1 MRFAQIVAIVR
12 PERLPEVE
20 ERLKDLNVPGL
31 SVSRAKGFGDYA
43 DFYKRDWMV
52 GHVRVEV
59 FIGADRAEVVAE
71 AIVEA
76 AHTGLD
82 GDGLVAVTPVS
93 QVWHIR
99 TRQKCGDDAC

>member
-1 MRFAQIVAIVR
+1 M
-12 PERLPEVE
+12 E

-52 GHVRVEV
+52 GHVRIEV
-59 FIGADRAEVVAE
+59 FIGADRAEAVAE
-71 AIVEA
+71 AIVETT
-76 AHTGLD
+76 HTGLD

-99 TRQKCGDDAC
+99 TRRKCGDDAC